1 MSTPIEASEF
11 AADKPDV
18 HTDGDEEREEREEG
32 GDGRSQSYR
41 GLPNNAVLNTTGAGQ
56 CKVE

>member
-1 MSTPIEASEF
+1 MSTPIEASEL

-32 GDGRSQSYR
+32 GVTI
-41 GLPNNAVLNTTGAGQ
+41 LPWIAEQRCSEHNGCRTV
-56 CKVE
+56 